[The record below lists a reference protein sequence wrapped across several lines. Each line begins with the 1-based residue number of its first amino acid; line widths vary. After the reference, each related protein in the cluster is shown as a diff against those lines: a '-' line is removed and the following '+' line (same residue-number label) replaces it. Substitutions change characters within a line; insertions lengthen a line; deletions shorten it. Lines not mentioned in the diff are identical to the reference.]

1 MPHHP
6 TLIML
11 GVTGDMAFAAG
22 CLLLALRRHSPTL
35 PADIRLYTDEAMPNA
50 DATLL
55 RGLGA
60 ELHACPAIPGDFDAD
75 AIRRYSY
82 LSLVRFEGFRLL
94 EQYRT
99 VLWLDADIAIQ
110 GDISPLLDYGPFAM
124 AREDPAA
131 YPPQSRPKAGGSLIR
146 PVPGFDPEMRSF
158 NSGVL
163 VLQNTL
169 PGPMALH
176 AMCMAWM
183 QRFGAHFR
191 FIDQGILN
199 MLLQH
204 LMQRA
209 PEQVAVIPHD
219 RFNAHPRNPGAHL
232 AELVHAFGPY
242 KFWEDGRLPGVFPEW
257 ARDYARW
264 LAMGGTGWQ
273 GAVRHADAMNEGP
286 LGLLGRLT

>member
-1 MPHHP
+1 MSHNP

-22 CLLLALRRHSPTL
+22 SLLLALRRHSPAL
-35 PADIRLYTDEAMPNA
+35 SADIRLYTDEAMPDA
-50 DATLL
+50 DAALL

-60 ELHACPAIPGDFDAD
+60 ELHACPAIPGDFDAE

-94 EQYRT
+94 EHYKT

-110 GDISPLLDYGPFAM
+110 GDISSLLDYGPFAM
-124 AREDPAA
+124 SREDPAA
-131 YPPQSRPKAGGSLIR
+131 YPPQNRPKAGGSLLR
-146 PVPGFDPEMRSF
+146 PVPGFDAGMRSY

-163 VLQNTL
+163 VLQDTL
-169 PGPMALH
+169 SEPMTLH
-176 AMCMAWM
+176 AMCMAWL
-183 QRFGAHFR
+183 QRFGSHFR

-209 PEQVAVIPHD
+209 PDQVAVIPHV
-219 RFNAHPRNPGAHL
+219 RFNAHPRNAKAHL
-232 AELVHAFGPY
+232 AEIVHAFGPY
-242 KFWEDGRLPGVFPEW
+242 KFWEDGRLLGVFPEW
-257 ARDYARW
+257 TRDYRRW
-264 LAMGGTGWQ
+264 QAMGGTPWYGTT
-273 GAVRHADAMNEGP
+273 GHAEYLREGP